1 MKIDD
6 KNNDFFLVQRYRN
19 GDTEAISI
27 LISRYQNR
35 LYNTILKMCHNHED
49 ALELTQDSFVKVI
62 ESIDKFEGKS
72 SFYTYLFRVGVN
84 LTINFCNRRKKIG
97 FITIDGDKNDTAGKV
112 LLKDYLIDGSID
124 DPADIVAN
132 QEAVEILRGCVSE
145 LEDKYR
151 TILVLRDIEQMSYE
165 QIAEVL
171 ALEIGTVKSR
181 LFRAR
186 AMLKEK
192 LIAVFG
198 DHD

>member
-1 MKIDD
+1 M
-6 KNNDFFLVQRYRN
+6 QRYRN

-97 FITIDGDKNDTAGKV
+97 FTTIDGDKNDTGGKV
-112 LLKDYLIDGSID
+112 LLKDYLVDGSID

-132 QEAVEILRGCVSE
+132 QEAVEILRECISE

-171 ALEIGTVKSR
+171 TLEIGTVKSR

-186 AMLKEK
+186 AMLKDK
-192 LIAVFG
+192 LTAVFG
-198 DHD
+198 EQD